1 MKVEGLLFA
10 LLSAFFLVT
19 AGIYWLLSRDPT
31 GFTCLL
37 LSGAFALIVGYY
49 VLFTAR
55 RMEARPEDREDAEI
69 SEGVGE
75 VGFFA
80 PHSWWP
86 ILTAGAFTLTT
97 AGLVFGPF
105 LILIGFFA
113 ILICVSGFLFE
124 YYVGVNRT
132 QSFTLSAVEA
142 MGESPTSTGK
152 FLGEQ
157 H

>member
-1 MKVEGLLFA
+1 MKIEGLLFA
-10 LLSAFFLVT
+10 LLSVFFLAAAAV
-19 AGIYWLLSRDPT
+19 YWLVSRDPT

-37 LSGAFALIVGYY
+37 LSGGFAFIVGYY

-55 RMEARPEDREDAEI
+55 RMDARPEDREDAEI
-69 SEGVGE
+69 AEGAGE

-86 ILTAGAFTLTT
+86 MILASTFTLTT
-97 AGLVFGPF
+97 LGLVFGPF
-105 LILIGFFA
+105 LVIIGFVA
-113 ILICVSGFLFE
+113 VIIAAAGFVFE
-124 YYVGVNRT
+124 YYVGINRT

-142 MGESPTSTGK
+142 MGETPTSTGK